1 MAWMGRI
8 GAGVLTAAAPA
19 LAHADVALSPDAPL
33 QVSINSDASAPKGA
47 VRSDAAVVVKPRI
60 SDVDA
65 QLSVSF
71 AAGQRGDS
79 NTPWAGVVGFTP
91 YNWSHAGVSL
101 QAGWTAPLG
110 ARIQLDASDE
120 LRTQTYVGPSASA
133 SRPISLDEAGGASLK
148 ASKSLA
154 AGLALSLEAGLG
166 SDDGAV
172 DLTEGGPGLHR
183 VALRDEHNDLSSRLA
198 WTLSPKISLDF
209 SDKFETRSLAWGY
222 DGLADDYAAVE
233 PKAAAVLKPMDG
245 AELSVTLEQATAP
258 LQPGKFAAL
267 AEAAVSAG
275 QPAAGSRLRPDQAW
289 QIKAGFKHK
298 FKTSGALTLAYTQAD
313 LKSSTELVE
322 LAPGVQAPGSV
333 AGGQRRQWDM
343 SLNLPLGLVGLDRLS
358 LQGSGLVRQSE
369 IPDPITGVM
378 RPPSGE
384 TPYEAK
390 LGLVAELPASRL
402 RLGLQSQASGPQTVY
417 SLTRVDEVSIS
428 PSVGAFIEYRPA
440 DFALKLQLDDLAGAD
455 RHYVSTLYG
464 ESRDFPP
471 TGEIDRRIAGGAG
484 FTLSLTRAL

>member
-1 MAWMGRI
+1 MGRI
-8 GAGVLTAAAPA
+8 GAGLLLAATPA
-19 LAHADVALSPDAPL
+19 LARADIDLPPDAPL

-47 VRSDAAVVVKPRI
+47 VRSNTELVLQPRL

-65 QLSVSF
+65 KLSVSF

-91 YNWSHAGVSL
+91 YNWSHAGVAL

-110 ARIQLDASDE
+110 AKLQLEASDE
-120 LRTQTYVGPSASA
+120 LRTQTYLGPSATS

-172 DLTEGGPGLHR
+172 DLIHGAPGLHR
-183 VALRDEHNDLSSRLA
+183 VPIRDEHDDLSSHLA
-198 WTLSPKISLDF
+198 WTPTPKLSVEFGDKIED
-209 SDKFETRSLAWGY
+209 RSLAWGY
-222 DGLADDYAAVE
+222 DGLTDDFAAVE
-233 PKAAAVLKPMDG
+233 PKAAAVLKPVDG
-245 AELSVTLEQATAP
+245 AELSLTLEQATSP
-258 LQPGKFAAL
+258 LQPAKFAAL

-275 QPAAGSRLRPDQAW
+275 LPAVGSRLRPDQSW
-289 QIKAGFKHK
+289 QFKAGLKRK
-298 FKTSGALTLAYTQAD
+298 FKTSGELTLAYTQAD
-313 LKSSTELVE
+313 LQSSTELVE
-322 LAPGVQAPGSV
+322 IAPGLQAPGSV

-343 SLNLPLGLVGLDRLS
+343 SLNLPLRLIGLRDLS
-358 LQGSGLVRQSE
+358 LQGSGLLRWSE

-390 LGLVAELPASRL
+390 LGLVADLPASRL
-402 RLGLQSQASGPQTVY
+402 RLGVQSQASGPQTVY
-417 SLTRVDEVSIS
+417 SLTRVDEVTIT
-428 PSVGAFIEYRPA
+428 PSLGAFIEYRPA
-440 DFALKLQLDDLAGAD
+440 DFALKLQLDDLTGAD
-455 RHYVSTLYG
+455 RRYVSTLYAETRDDPPIG
-464 ESRDFPP
+464 E
-471 TGEIDRRIAGGAG
+471 TDRRIAGGAG

>member
-1 MAWMGRI
+1 VAWMGRI
-8 GAGVLTAAAPA
+8 GAGLLLAATPVLAR
-19 LAHADVALSPDAPL
+19 ADINLPPDAPL
-33 QVSINSDASAPKGA
+33 QVSINSDTSAPKGA
-47 VRSDAAVVVKPRI
+47 ARSGAEVVVEPRF

-65 QLSVSF
+65 KLSVSF
-71 AAGQRGDS
+71 SAGQRGDS

-91 YNWSHAGVSL
+91 YDWSRAGVSL

-110 ARIQLDASDE
+110 AQLQLAAGDE
-120 LRTQTYVGPSASA
+120 LRTQTYIGPSAAS
-133 SRPISLDEAGGASLK
+133 SRPISLDEAGSASLK

-154 AGLALSLEAGLG
+154 KGLDLSLEAGLG

-172 DLTEGGPGLHR
+172 DLIDGGPSLHR
-183 VALRDEHNDLSSRLA
+183 VALRDEHSDLSSHLTWA
-198 WTLSPKISLDF
+198 LTPKLSLEFDDKIED
-209 SDKFETRSLAWGY
+209 RSLAWGY

-233 PKAAAVLKPMDG
+233 PKAAAVLKPVDG
-245 AELSVTLEQATAP
+245 AELSLIVEQAIAP

-267 AEAAVSAG
+267 AEAAETAG
-275 QPAAGSRLRPDQAW
+275 LPAAGSRLRPDETW
-289 QIKAGFKHK
+289 QIKAGVKRK
-298 FKTSGALTLAYTQAD
+298 FKNNAAFALAYTQAD

-333 AGGQRRQWDM
+333 AGGQRRQLDM
-343 SLNLPLGLVGLDRLS
+343 SLNLPLRMVGLRDLS
-358 LQGSGLVRQSE
+358 LQGSGLVRYSE

-390 LGLVAELPASRL
+390 LGLIAEVPASRL
-402 RLGLQSQASGPQTVY
+402 RLGVQSQAQGPQTVY

-428 PSVGAFIEYRPA
+428 PSLGAFIEYRPA
-440 DFALKLQLDDLAGAD
+440 DFSLKLQLNDLTGAD

-464 ESRDFPP
+464 ESRDDPP
-471 TGEIDRRIAGGAG
+471 IGEIDRRIASGAG
-484 FTLSLTRAL
+484 FTLSLTRTL